1 MSPFKSEVIS
11 GIHSSFTFD
20 LSTEENFLAQ
30 CKRSIIHFFSLDFF
44 RKNIS
49 IKMKKIY
56 EC

>member
-44 RKNIS
+44 GKTLV
-49 IKMKKIY
+49 
-56 EC
+56 